1 MTFSERGERLR
12 GRERERER
20 REHSEEILFDL
31 LYSIVQCSA
40 VRYGAVQYGTVQYC
54 TLYGA
59 F

>member
-12 GRERERER
+12 GRERERE
-20 REHSEEILFDL
+20 HSEEVLFDL

-40 VRYGAVQYGTVQYC
+40 VHYCTVQYC

>member
-12 GRERERER
+12 GRERER

-40 VRYGAVQYGTVQYC
+40 VHYCTVQYC